1 MPPPVGISKPTD
13 FNPTCHLKIAEDR
26 IDENEIDLAKQEYM
40 MKSET
45 VEAYFIERPDK
56 EWLTVE
62 PSCKKLQDV
71 FTDCLLDG
79 KQCLR

>member
-1 MPPPVGISKPTD
+1 
-13 FNPTCHLKIAEDR
+13 
-26 IDENEIDLAKQEYM
+26 M

-79 KQCLR
+79 K